1 MIIIAQLA
9 IPTAGGIKDEE
20 TTCNSKHQD
29 SRQDPLEKLC
39 KDPKNLHH
47 FEQSQSTLKTM
58 TIVASLKKLEAVLLD
73 TPVSTLRESN
83 VKEPNYAQ

>member
-1 MIIIAQLA
+1 MRRPLVAQQYS
-9 IPTAGGIKDEE
+9 TS
-20 TTCNSKHQD
+20 CNSKHQD
-29 SRQDPLEKLC
+29 SKQDPLEKLC

-83 VKEPNYAQ
+83 VKEPNYVQ